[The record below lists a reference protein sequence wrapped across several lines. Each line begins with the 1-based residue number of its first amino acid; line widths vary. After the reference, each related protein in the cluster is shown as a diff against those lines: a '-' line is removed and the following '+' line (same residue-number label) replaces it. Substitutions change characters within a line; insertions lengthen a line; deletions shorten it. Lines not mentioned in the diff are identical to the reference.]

1 MNPFQGVPA
10 LVCQELSRSG
20 VNVTAIISGGDDHHD
35 PQVECYNNGARGV
48 LIGSPAAVMM
58 GVDESGWDYVLVTE
72 KNSRI
77 YDAAT
82 RILKDG
88 GK

>member
-1 MNPFQGVPA
+1 
-10 LVCQELSRSG
+10 
-20 VNVTAIISGGDDHHD
+20 
-35 PQVECYNNGARGV
+35 
-48 LIGSPAAVMM
+48 MM